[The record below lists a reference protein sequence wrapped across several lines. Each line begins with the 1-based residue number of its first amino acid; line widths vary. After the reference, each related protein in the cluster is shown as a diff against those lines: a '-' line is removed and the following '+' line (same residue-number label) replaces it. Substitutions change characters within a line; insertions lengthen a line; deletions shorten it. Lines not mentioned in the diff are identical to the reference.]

1 MKNGRLLAWTLFTV
15 WATWMFALE
24 TKLGAAGAASR
35 WVPDFGLVLALSL
48 LARLNARDVP
58 ICALLTAFAR
68 AAFSVEPH
76 AALCAGLLGV
86 CALALAARSV
96 VELTS
101 PVWRTLAA
109 GALVFAFD
117 AWLMLVHRE
126 RLQAHSIAIDLPLG
140 AAWTS
145 ACASA
150 LLALFAGPLF
160 AHLPG
165 LSPLRSRQW

>member
-1 MKNGRLLAWTLFTV
+1 VKNGRVLAWVLFTV
-15 WATWMFALE
+15 WATWLFALQ
-24 TKLGAAGAASR
+24 TKLGSAGNASR

-68 AAFSVEPH
+68 SAFSVEPNV
-76 AALCAGLLGV
+76 ALCAGLLGV

-126 RLQAHSIAIDLPLG
+126 RLRAHSIAIDLPL
-140 AAWTS
+140 AAASTS
-145 ACASA
+145 ALASA
-150 LLALFAGPLF
+150 LFALFAGPVL

-165 LSPLRSRQW
+165 LSPLRSRPW